1 MVKISKI
8 LCPVDFSDTSKQA
21 LAQALVIAGWY
32 GATVSILHVRPD
44 RDAMEPIE
52 RLGREDELV
61 CLTAGAPD
69 VSVTVLFETGQ
80 AVTTIVDCAA
90 TIGADLI
97 VMGSHGT
104 NGFERLLL
112 GSVTDEVLRKA
123 GCPVLVVPPRANATS
138 RLPFTHLL
146 CPVDFSPASRT
157 GLALACS
164 IAQEADAKL
173 TLLHVLDLPP
183 ENELI
188 TSGPF
193 AYPECRDQR
202 EREAH
207 IALKCLDPARPPDV
221 VPSGHA
227 RGAWQPVPGGP
238 PNRRGTVGG
247 SHRERCARTEPV
259 GPADLRLHHEPGHT
273 ARHLPGAVGEAL
285 TGGDACAG

>member
-1 MVKISKI
+1 MATISKI
-8 LCPVDFSDTSKQA
+8 LCPMDFSDASKQA
-21 LAQALVIAGWY
+21 FAHALAIAGWC
-32 GATVSILHVRPD
+32 GATVTVLHVRPEG
-44 RDAMEPIE
+44 RAMEPIE
-52 RLGREDELV
+52 RPGREEELA
-61 CLTAGAPD
+61 CLTARAPG
-69 VSVTVLFETGQ
+69 VAVTIRFETGQ
-80 AVTTIVDCAA
+80 AVPTIVDGAA
-90 TIGADLI
+90 DVGADLI

-138 RLPFTHLL
+138 RLPFRHLL

-164 IAQEADAKL
+164 IAQEAGADL

-193 AYPECRDQR
+193 AHPECRDQR

-207 IALKCLDPARPPDV
+207 IALKCLIPSDLRMPRPPIMLV
-221 VPSGHA
+221 VPGNPYREILRIAAEQSVDLIVCGLHGRPPWDLLIFGSTTNQVIRRA
-227 RGAWQPVPGGP
+227 TCPVLS
-238 PNRRGTVGG
+238 V
-247 SHRERCARTEPV
+247 
-259 GPADLRLHHEPGHT
+259 RLDRP
-273 ARHLPGAVGEAL
+273 
-285 TGGDACAG
+285 

>member
-1 MVKISKI
+1 M
-8 LCPVDFSDTSKQA
+8 DFSDTSKQA

-52 RLGREDELV
+52 RRGREDELV

-123 GCPVLVVPPRANATS
+123 GCPVLVVPPRADATS
-138 RLPFTHLL
+138 RLPFKHLL

-193 AYPECRDQR
+193 AYPACRDQR
-202 EREAH
+202 VRDAH
-207 IALKCLDPARPPDV
+207 IALKCLIPR
-221 VPSGHA
+221 
-227 RGAWQPVPGGP
+227 
-238 PNRRGTVGG
+238 
-247 SHRERCARTEPV
+247 
-259 GPADLRLHHEPGHT
+259 DLRTSCPPVTL
-273 ARHLPGAVGEAL
+273 VAL
-285 TGGDACAG
+285 GNPYREVLRIAAEQSVDLIVSGVHGRNPWDLLIFGSTTNQVIRRATCPVLSVRL